1 MDTIDIPDAAC
12 FTQGSYVERTGI
24 VSFTLPESVNGDALV
39 ENLRKQGVT
48 VSHRTGKLRISP
60 HFYNNSDDIKAAV
73 SVINQTVRKNI

>member
-1 MDTIDIPDAAC
+1 
-12 FTQGSYVERTGI
+12 
-24 VSFTLPESVNGDALV
+24 VNGDALV